1 MDLRRPF
8 TSVTPTLDGDAL
20 AVLAGGD
27 VEMSGR
33 EVHRLAGRG
42 SEHGMRKVLDR
53 LAAEGVVLRRS
64 AGQANLY
71 KLNRDHLAA
80 AAIESLAG
88 LRHELL
94 RRMRAAVDAW
104 GVAAQVV
111 VLFGSAARG
120 TADRGSDI
128 DLLVVRQD
136 AVDSED
142 PTWRAQLTSLADAI
156 TAWTGNDTRVLE
168 YSRAEYAEAAADG
181 ETVLA
186 DALRDGIEIG
196 GSLRSLRRLSQA
208 RG

>member
-1 MDLRRPF
+1 MDLRRPL

-88 LRHELL
+88 LRQELL
-94 RRMRAAVDAW
+94 RRMRAAVDGW
-104 GVAAQVV
+104 DLTAQVV
-111 VLFGSAARG
+111 VLFGSVARG
-120 TADRGSDI
+120 AAERGSDI
-128 DLLVVRQD
+128 DLLVVRPD
-136 AVDSED
+136 AVDAED
-142 PTWRAQLTSLADAI
+142 PTWRAQLTGLADAVS
-156 TAWTGNDTRVLE
+156 AWTGNDTRLLE
-168 YSRAEYAEAAADG
+168 YSRAEYAEAAAAG

-186 DALRDGIEIG
+186 DALRDGIEIA

-208 RG
+208 RR

>member
-1 MDLRRPF
+1 MDLRRPL

-27 VEMSGR
+27 VELSGR

-88 LRHELL
+88 LRQELL

-104 GVAAQVV
+104 EVAALVV

-120 TADRGSDI
+120 AAGRGSDI
-128 DLLVVRQD
+128 DLLVVRHD
-136 AVDSED
+136 AVDPED
-142 PTWRAQLTSLADAI
+142 PTWRAQLTSLADAV
-156 TAWTGNDTRVLE
+156 TTWTGNDTRVLE

-181 ETVLA
+181 EPVLA

-208 RG
+208 RR